1 MSIKE
6 IITYPIK
13 DLLDSLRN
21 KTISVEELTNVHI
34 NQIKSVNKSLNA
46 VVQDSFD
53 SALTTAK
60 FMDNNFND
68 SNTKPLFG
76 LPFTL
81 KDSID
86 TKDIISTWGTEGR
99 TNF

>member
-46 VVQDSFD
+46 VVKRLF
-53 SALTTAK
+53 
-60 FMDNNFND
+60 
-68 SNTKPLFG
+68 TK
-76 LPFTL
+76 
-81 KDSID
+81 
-86 TKDIISTWGTEGR
+86 
-99 TNF
+99 